1 MVANKSQCPQYNVR
15 PGFFAVLVVMCLL
28 FCTGFIIHDIALNG
42 YDAISSGWDTYII
55 VLVSLFTMLFVY
67 SKSYVVRDHEVAV
80 YRFGS
85 LTTIQR
91 LEDIS
96 KVDTSGDVKSWMWLE
111 LKFSDGGSVT
121 VDSYYINSARFFKA
135 VGEQLDSIGYQLT
148 DKQRKWFTSLK

>member
-1 MVANKSQCPQYNVR
+1 
-15 PGFFAVLVVMCLL
+15 MCIL
-28 FCTGFIIHDIALNG
+28 FWTGYLIHDIASNG

-85 LTTIQR
+85 LTTIQP
-91 LEDIS
+91 LKNIS
-96 KVDTSGDVKSWMWLE
+96 KVNTGGDVKFWMWLE

-121 VDSYYINSARFFKA
+121 VDSYYSNSARFFKA

-148 DKQRKWFTSLK
+148 DKQKNGLPL